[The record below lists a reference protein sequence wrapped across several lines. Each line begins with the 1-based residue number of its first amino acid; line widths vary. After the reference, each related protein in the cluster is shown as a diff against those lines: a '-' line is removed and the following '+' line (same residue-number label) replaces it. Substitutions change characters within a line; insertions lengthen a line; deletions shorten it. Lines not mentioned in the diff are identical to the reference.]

1 MIKKFIGNPVGLAI
15 TSVTLL
21 LALSPEARRGTRKLL
36 VKGAGAVLAL
46 GDQMKGLTSGVRKQI
61 GSIME
66 EAKAEKEMMMLPD
79 MTGVIKKSGE
89 MMKQGIE
96 SGMEKT
102 QQVMQSAKE
111 SMSNLFDDVEP
122 AKKDESFKAYNVL
135 NDQSIKQKLQEIEQR
150 LH

>member
-122 AKKDESFKAYNVL
+122 AKKDETFKAYNVL

-150 LH
+150 LY

>member
-1 MIKKFIGNPVGLAI
+1 MIKKFISNPVGLAI

-21 LALSPEARRGTRKLL
+21 LTLSPEARRGTRKLL

-79 MTGVIKKSGE
+79 MTEVIKSSGE

-111 SMSNLFDDVEP
+111 SMSHLFDDVEP
-122 AKKDESFKAYNVL
+122 AKKDETLKAYNVL
-135 NDQSIKQKLQEIEQR
+135 NDQSIKQKLQEIEQQ

>member
-1 MIKKFIGNPVGLAI
+1 MIKKLIGNPVGLAI

-46 GDQMKGLTSGVRKQI
+46 GDQMKSLTSGVRKQI

-79 MTGVIKKSGE
+79 MTGVIKNSGE
-89 MMKQGIE
+89 MIKQGIE
-96 SGMEKT
+96 NGMEKT
-102 QQVMQSAKE
+102 QQVAKRAKE
-111 SMSNLFDDVEP
+111 SIGNLFENVQP
-122 AKKDESFKAYNVL
+122 AEKNETFKAYNVL
-135 NDQSIKQKLQEIEQR
+135 NGQSIQQKLQEIEQQ

>member
-1 MIKKFIGNPVGLAI
+1 MIKKLIGNPVGLAI

-46 GDQMKGLTSGVRKQI
+46 GDQMKSLTSGVRKQI

-79 MTGVIKKSGE
+79 MTAVIKNSGE
-89 MMKQGIE
+89 MVKQGIE
-96 SGMEKT
+96 NGVEKT
-102 QQVMQSAKE
+102 QQAAKSAKE
-111 SMSNLFDDVEP
+111 SIGNLFKDVQP
-122 AKKDESFKAYNVL
+122 AENDETFKAYNVI
-135 NDQSIKQKLQEIEQR
+135 NSQSIKQKLQEIEQQ

>member
-1 MIKKFIGNPVGLAI
+1 MIKKLISNPIGLAI

-21 LALSPEARRGTRKLL
+21 LTLSPEARRGTRKLL

-46 GDQMKGLTSGVRKQI
+46 GDQMKSLTSGVRKQI

-79 MTGVIKKSGE
+79 MAGVIKNSGE
-89 MMKQGIE
+89 MIKQGIE
-96 SGMEKT
+96 NGMEKT
-102 QQVMQSAKE
+102 QQVAKRAKE
-111 SMSNLFDDVEP
+111 SMGNLFENVQP
-122 AKKDESFKAYNVL
+122 AEKNETFQAYNVL
-135 NDQSIKQKLQEIEQR
+135 NSQSIQQKLQEIEQQ

>member
-1 MIKKFIGNPVGLAI
+1 MIKKLIGNPVGLAI

-79 MTGVIKKSGE
+79 MTGVIKNSGE

-96 SGMEKT
+96 RGMEKT

-122 AKKDESFKAYNVL
+122 VKKDETFKAYNVL
-135 NDQSIKQKLQEIEQR
+135 NDQSIKQKLQEIEQQ

>member
-122 AKKDESFKAYNVL
+122 AKKDETFKAYNVL

>member
-1 MIKKFIGNPVGLAI
+1 MIKKIIGNPVGLAI

-79 MTGVIKKSGE
+79 MTGVGE

-96 SGMEKT
+96 RGMEKT
-102 QQVMQSAKE
+102 QQAMQSAKE
-111 SMSNLFDDVEP
+111 SMSHLFDDVEP
-122 AKKDESFKAYNVL
+122 AKKEETFKAYNVL
-135 NDQSIKQKLQEIEQR
+135 NDKSIKQKLQEIEQQ